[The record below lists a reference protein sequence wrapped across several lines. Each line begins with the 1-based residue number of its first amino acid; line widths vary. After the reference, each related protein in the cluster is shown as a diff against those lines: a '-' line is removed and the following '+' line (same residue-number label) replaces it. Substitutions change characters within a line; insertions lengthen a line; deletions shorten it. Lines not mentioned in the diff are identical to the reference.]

1 MQLRFGLISADSH
14 AAFEP
19 TTYTSRMSQHKW
31 GDRIP
36 RVVETKENGAVV
48 DRWSIYGRIS
58 DADVCNC
65 PAVMGEPFPTFP
77 KRWEE
82 VPALAYDPAQR
93 LNALDRDG
101 VDAEV
106 LFPNPP
112 GGTFFEYGD
121 RDFELDVVRAYHD
134 ALSEWMRTSDRYLPL
149 AIIPYLSDPAII
161 AREVERA
168 ASAGHRGVNCL
179 GEMPAPL
186 PHLTDPYWYPLWDV
200 CQSLDLPVHIHGSA
214 GVRAG
219 ASVRKWSGY
228 TPRQAHS
235 AMTATSAVTPAQV
248 VPHLVFSGLLGR
260 FPRLKIV
267 FAEAGIGGLNYVLA
281 ACDHEWQ
288 TRRLWTEGLA
298 TRPSTIVRE
307 QIYVNFWFEAE
318 GIKLRHDIG
327 IDNIM
332 WESDFPHVASY
343 YPRSWQEVERVL
355 GDVPAED
362 RRKLLYENAVRLYHI
377 DAVVA
382 TTKTAPD
389 GLPCS

>member
-1 MQLRFGLISADSH
+1 MDLIYGLISADSH
-14 AAFEP
+14 AAFAP
-19 TTYTSRMSQHKW
+19 DTYTSRMSAGRW

-36 RVVETKENGAVV
+36 LVVEVKANGSAV
-48 DRWSIYGRIS
+48 DRWSIYGKIS
-58 DADVCNC
+58 DNDVCNC
-65 PAVMGEPFPTFP
+65 PALMGEPFPTFP

-82 VPALAYDPAQR
+82 VPATAYNPVER
-93 LNALDRDG
+93 LKALDQDG
-101 VDAEV
+101 IDAEV

-121 RDFELDVVRAYHD
+121 RDFELDVVRAYND
-134 ALSEWMRTSDRYLPL
+134 ALSEWGRASDRYLPL
-149 AIIPYLSDPAII
+149 AIVAYLSEPETI
-161 AREVERA
+161 AREIERA
-168 ASAGHRGVNCL
+168 ASGGHRGINCL

-186 PHLTDPYWYPLWDV
+186 PHLTDPYWYPVWDV
-200 CQSLDLPVHIHGSA
+200 CQQLDLPVHIHGSA

-248 VPHLVFSGLLGR
+248 VPHLIFSGLTEK

-281 ACDHEWQ
+281 ACDHEWES
-288 TRRLWTEGLA
+288 RRLWTEGLT
-298 TRPSTIVRE
+298 TRPSETVRR

-343 YPRSWQEVERVL
+343 YPRSWHEVNRVL
-355 GDVPAED
+355 EWRAGGGSPQ
-362 RRKLLYENAVRLYHI
+362 
-377 DAVVA
+377 VA
-382 TTKTAPD
+382 
-389 GLPCS
+389 L